1 MELEGFSLPVEGL
14 RFGLRLG
21 FMMYVRPSHGR
32 RWLPSQTNQAELGVG
47 FRVGSFRMRTL
58 IRTLPNRR
66 PHLAKTLSSRRS
78 CVTKHTMSQ
87 KDHVHIHGHTTHVGI
102 HE

>member
-1 MELEGFSLPVEGL
+1 MELEGFSLSVKGL
-14 RFGLRLG
+14 RFGVLRLG
-21 FMMYVRPSHGR
+21 FMTYVRPSHGG

-66 PHLAKTLSSRRS
+66 PRLAK
-78 CVTKHTMSQ
+78 
-87 KDHVHIHGHTTHVGI
+87 IPI
-102 HE
+102 